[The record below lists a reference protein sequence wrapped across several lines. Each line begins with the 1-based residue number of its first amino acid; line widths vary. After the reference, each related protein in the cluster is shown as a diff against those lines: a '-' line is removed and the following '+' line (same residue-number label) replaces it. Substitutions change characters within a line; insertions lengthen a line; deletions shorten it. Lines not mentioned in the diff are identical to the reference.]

1 MMLLLA
7 GCGKGGSTT
16 EAGPSG
22 GDVDWPHWG
31 NTAENTHFADLDQ
44 VDTGNVAKLQLAWSR
59 PEGAGQF
66 AWETF
71 PIVVGRTM
79 FYDTGTDEVFAVD
92 GATGKVRWTYTPQI
106 NFLAGP
112 QLETSEPVSRG
123 VTYGAGRIYLTTAD
137 DKLIALDAHSGK
149 KIWQTQVVDP
159 AEGNTLNSPA
169 TFWKGELIL
178 GGPAGDAGLRGFVA
192 GYDAK
197 TGKRLW
203 RTYVVPP
210 PGKGWN
216 RARGTH
222 GGGDVW
228 MPPVVDPS
236 SGLAYFSTGN
246 PTPGFTNEQRP
257 GCNPFA
263 DATVAVDAKTGKIEW
278 THTEVC
284 NDSWDYD
291 TVQAPTIMR
300 MEDGSVTGTDGGQYP
315 VTKTVVGAA
324 SKSGYYSTL
333 DAGTGKLLARSPY
346 LTRYSRPHRVPTVN
360 GTVVCPG
367 IYGGLEYGPASFN
380 PDSASLFVAGNNFCM
395 RYKVATQVHIEEHA
409 PGEDDLEG
417 TAEQVGPA
425 TGVIAALDPAT
436 GEVKWRTK
444 LPRPSNGG
452 TLATS
457 GGLVFVGDD
466 DGLLYA
472 LDQNDGKIVWKH
484 DLKRRVGS
492 APISYEIDG
501 VQYIAIAAGGALVEA
516 HGTAPDRPARL
527 FVFQLPG

>member
-1 MMLLLA
+1 MLLLA

-31 NTAENTHFADLDQ
+31 NTADNTHFADLDQ
-44 VDTGNVAKLQLAWSR
+44 IDTGNVAKLQLAWSR

-169 TFWKGELIL
+169 TYWKGELIL

-228 MPPVVDPS
+228 MPPVVDPK

-246 PTPGFTNEQRP
+246 PTPGFTNQQRP

-300 MEDGSVTGTDGGQYP
+300 MEDGSVTGTGGGQYP
-315 VTKTVVGAA
+315 VTKTVIGAA

-346 LTRYSRPHRVPTVN
+346 LTRYSRPHRVPTVK

-425 TGVIAALDPAT
+425 TGVIAALDPAS
-436 GEVKWRTK
+436 GDVKWRTK

-452 TLATS
+452 TLATA
-457 GGLVFVGDD
+457 GGLVLVGDD
-466 DGLLYA
+466 DGFLYA
-472 LDQNDGKIVWKH
+472 LDQSDGKIVWKH